1 MKCTANKTIYAIN
14 FGVNVNVDV
23 DDDVDVDTAAAVN
36 GLGTEDEA
44 T

>member
-14 FGVNVNVDV
+14 FGVNVNVNSGG
-23 DDDVDVDTAAAVN
+23 DVDVDSAVAVN
-36 GLGTEDEA
+36 GLAVEDEA